1 MNGTCLKPL
10 WSKQPSLRILVQL
23 AFCLYTTP
31 RCSRLQSIFDS
42 PHPALSS
49 MDTQYPSLMT
59 SQRLRPSESATSS
72 SSLCSSIPINTNKL
86 GNAPFVP
93 TVNLN
98 DEYVLWLSFINPS
111 TSTVSS
117 PPVVLAYRPAW
128 LQLIPRGTPVSSVVT
143 ISLSL
148 FPLDLFNFTER
159 LSEMFGIPIHKYTS
173 VELLRG
179 GSRIYICSV
188 RELISEFQR
197 IWWSR
202 ATFGGNGTG
211 AVEVGAAQ
219 YPDIK
224 NSCRNTDTVGKET
237 SERMGQEQ
245 GGPFGFTGQ
254 IVYMVRQAGAASA
267 ILPQVD
273 GGMDSPVVTS
283 AAREL
288 GLTGPPTYTPGVT
301 WSNTALQRRR
311 AYIDIRLC
319 CSATQSS
326 SPKPPLLA
334 QSTPIR
340 AELPI
345 TNISTSDLGPSGH
358 SGHWTRNSLEILI
371 RNEIDEIGAGLM
383 IEKLVITF
391 RGKEVD
397 DCVLGRLYNNLVGS
411 ISADRSG
418 EQEQGTEDELAE
430 VILAFEAFVMCS
442 W

>member
-1 MNGTCLKPL
+1 MNGTYLKPL
-10 WSKQPSLRILVQL
+10 WSKHPSPRILVQL
-23 AFCLYTTP
+23 AFRLYTTP
-31 RCSRLQSIFDS
+31 RPPRLQSIFDS

-59 SQRLRPSESATSS
+59 SQHLRPSESATSS
-72 SSLCSSIPINTNKL
+72 SSLCSSIPTNTNKL

-117 PPVVLAYRPAW
+117 PPMVLAYRPSW
-128 LQLIPRGTPVSSVVT
+128 LHLILRGTPVSSVVT
-143 ISLSL
+143 TSLSL

-159 LSEMFGIPIHKYTS
+159 LSEMFGIPIHKYTF
-173 VELLRG
+173 
-179 GSRIYICSV
+179 
-188 RELISEFQR
+188 EFQR
-197 IWWSR
+197 IWWAG
-202 ATFGGNGTG
+202 ATLGGNGTG
-211 AVEVGAAQ
+211 AVEVEAAQ

-224 NSCRNTDTVGKET
+224 NK
-237 SERMGQEQ
+237 Q

-267 ILPQVD
+267 VLPQVD
-273 GGMDSPVVTS
+273 AGMDSPVVTS
-283 AAREL
+283 ATREL
-288 GLTGPPTYTPGVT
+288 GLTGSPTYTPGVI
-301 WSNTALQRRR
+301 WSNNSLQRRR

-319 CSATQSS
+319 CPPIQSL
-326 SPKPPLLA
+326 SPKPLIMA
-334 QSTPIR
+334 QSTLIR

-345 TNISTSDLGPSGH
+345 TNISTSNLGPSGH
-358 SGHWTRNSLEILI
+358 SGHWTTNSLEILI
-371 RNEIDEIGAGLM
+371 RNEIDEIGVRLM

-397 DCVLGRLYNNLVGS
+397 DCVLGRLYDNLVGS
-411 ISADRSG
+411 ISANRSG
-418 EQEQGTEDELAE
+418 GQEQGTLDELPEA
-430 VILAFEAFVMCS
+430 ILAFEASVMCR